1 MHAKDLAWADLVLV
15 MENNHRA
22 KLQRLFPQASQ
33 DVEIHVLDIP
43 DDYQYMDPD
52 LVAMLR
58 DQIEALLAD

>member
-1 MHAKDLAWADLVLV
+1 VHAKDLAWADLVLV

-22 KLQRLFPQASQ
+22 KLQRLFPQESQ